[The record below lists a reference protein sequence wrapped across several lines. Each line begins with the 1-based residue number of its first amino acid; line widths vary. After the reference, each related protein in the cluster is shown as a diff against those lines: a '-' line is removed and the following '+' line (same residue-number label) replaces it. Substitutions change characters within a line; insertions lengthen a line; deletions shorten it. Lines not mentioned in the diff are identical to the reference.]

1 MYWIETSPV
10 MEVTVTVLGPCCCV
24 AWGHAN
30 PNTALWSLLADNSRP
45 FQTWASTQIKL
56 IFISIVIGQ
65 SPLPIQPASSS
76 APTSG
81 ASHFLHMFWTFFGS
95 HLKKLSLHIDI
106 KMFLQNL
113 HQHPFTIG
121 YFRLF
126 WMKQWR
132 ETRPWASASTWVKLQ
147 PCHRAAWPAA
157 GAEPLIN
164 CAI

>member
-10 MEVTVTVLGPCCCV
+10 MEVTVTLLGLGPCCCV

-106 KMFLQNL
+106 KMFFCKTFTNIRLQL
-113 HQHPFTIG
+113 AISA
-121 YFRLF
+121 YFEWSNEERHARGP
-126 WMKQWR
+126 QP
-132 ETRPWASASTWVKLQ
+132 RP
-147 PCHRAAWPAA
+147 
-157 GAEPLIN
+157 E
-164 CAI
+164 